1 MVQQEVQV
9 IAIEASHNGEHEFE
23 RLWTPVMVVI
33 GVSS

>member
-1 MVQQEVQV
+1 MAQLEVQV

-23 RLWTPVMVVI
+23 RLWTPLMVVT